1 MNRLLSAA
9 LLSSVLAQAPLAHA
23 AESQE
28 CGPAVLATLGRALK
42 VAHFAPGPDSDGKD
56 PAGVVLV
63 SSCKRMPD
71 DPRLTLA
78 AVGWDAHEKDA
89 KSLVVAIVDEAAST
103 VVALHQDEILEDA
116 TTQVHEGVLRLDTAP
131 YDLAPGVRAFGVDF
145 VNDNPGCGEGGI
157 GPSRT
162 LYVREGKTLR
172 PVLQDL
178 QISGYTYLRG
188 NQARCVSDP
197 HDSETAILEDDAVA
211 IGLGAPG
218 KGGWRD
224 LVLTVTARRSDH
236 KPSRKPLHVRVPY
249 DGSTYDLTAFNK
261 ADAEWGK

>member
-9 LLSSVLAQAPLAHA
+9 VLWSVLAQAPLAHA
-23 AESQE
+23 AESE
-28 CGPAVLATLGRALK
+28 DCAPAVLATLGRALK
-42 VAHFAPGPDSDGKD
+42 VAHFTPGPRDDGKD

-78 AVGWDAHEKDA
+78 AVGWDAHKAETKA
-89 KSLVVAIVDEAAST
+89 LAVAIVDEAAAA
-103 VVALHQDEILEDA
+103 VLALHQDEVYEDA
-116 TTQVHEGVLRLDTAP
+116 TTQVVRGSLRLDTAP

-145 VNDNPGCGEGGI
+145 INDNPGCGDGGI

-162 LYVREGKTLR
+162 LYVREGQTLR

-178 QISGYTYLRG
+178 YVSTWSYLRG
-188 NQARCVSDP
+188 NQPRCVADP
-197 HDSETAILEDDAVA
+197 HESDTAILEDDALTIA
-211 IGLGAPG
+211 LGAPG

-224 LVLTVTARRSDH
+224 LMLTIVAKRSDH
-236 KPSRKPLHVRVPY
+236 KPTRKPLHVRVPY

-261 ADAEWGK
+261 ADAAWRR